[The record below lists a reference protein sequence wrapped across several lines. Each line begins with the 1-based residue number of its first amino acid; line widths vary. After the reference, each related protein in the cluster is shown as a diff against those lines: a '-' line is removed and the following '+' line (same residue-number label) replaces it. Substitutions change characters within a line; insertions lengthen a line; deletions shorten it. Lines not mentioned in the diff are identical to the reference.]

1 MDGHPLA
8 SMFLFFFFFALTG
21 RGAPCPCSC
30 PRALGWWSPPT
41 VFFLARSVGGLTHAH
56 APGSPMPMPMPVRP
70 RVAARGYL
78 PLPSSFLLE
87 EGGRSRLVATPF
99 CPPIF
104 SFFCVRGGAG
114 LPMFMRS
121 KFGLV
126 ATPPC
131 PLFFPALRSG
141 GGAGLLSLMPM
152 PTAMP
157 VAAPCPACYT
167 APGPTLAPH
176 VHAMPMRSGWW
187 PPPSCPLFSFEGRGF
202 FSGRRGRARL
212 VAPPPL

>member
-1 MDGHPLA
+1 MATP
-8 SMFLFFFFFALTG
+8 SRPCFSFFCYG
-21 RGAPCPCSC
+21 GAR
-30 PRALGWWSPPT
+30 RAMPVLMPT
-41 VFFLARSVGGLTHAH
+41 RSGLVVAPNCFSFLARSVGGLTHAH

-78 PLPSSFLLE
+78 PLPFSFLLE
-87 EGGRSRLVATPF
+87 EGARSRLVATPF

-131 PLFFPALRSG
+131 PLFSCLKERGWGVLTIPYAHAHGHARCCALPC
-141 GGAGLLSLMPM
+141 LL
-152 PTAMP
+152 
-157 VAAPCPACYT
+157 Y
-167 APGPTLAPH
+167 
-176 VHAMPMRSGWW
+176 
-187 PPPSCPLFSFEGRGF
+187 
-202 FSGRRGRARL
+202 
-212 VAPPPL
+212 

>member
-1 MDGHPLA
+1 MATP
-8 SMFLFFFFFALTG
+8 SRPCFSFFLLWRGEARHAHAHAHALWVGGRPQLSVFFSFFF
-21 RGAPCPCSC
+21 
-30 PRALGWWSPPT
+30 
-41 VFFLARSVGGLTHAH
+41 ARSVGGLPMP
-56 APGSPMPMPMPVRP
+56 PGSPMPMPMPVRP

-99 CPPIF
+99 CPPIL

-131 PLFFPALRSG
+131 PLFFSCLKERGWGVLSIPYAHAHGHARCCALPC
-141 GGAGLLSLMPM
+141 LLYCPW
-152 PTAMP
+152 AH
-157 VAAPCPACYT
+157 AHAPCPCPCPCA
-167 APGPTLAPH
+167 L
-176 VHAMPMRSGWW
+176 GWW
-187 PPPSCPLFSFEGRGF
+187 PPPSCPLFPLKGEVFFWKEG
-202 FSGRRGRARL
+202 AC
-212 VAPPPL
+212 